1 MSSLD
6 PKAGNRYLTVTGA
19 PVQVLEVHEGL
30 MVLQSLASDNR
41 LCVPAGY
48 PLQPFDQ
55 GKAAWEMR
63 PALYSPRSK
72 KVKGLAAPGKPLAP
86 IIDAMLLA
94 GGKTMRG
101 IVRELRRKASA
112 ACRGKDLKANVRAR
126 LYWFQKRGSRTDRDA
141 HGRLKAFSPPG
152 SP

>member
-19 PVQVLEVHEGL
+19 PVQVLEVHEGI

-41 LCVPAGY
+41 LCVPTGY

-63 PALYSPRSK
+63 LSPYTARSK
-72 KVKGLAAPGKPLAP
+72 KVKGRAAQNKPLAP
-86 IIDAMLLA
+86 LIDAMLLA

-101 IVRELRRKASA
+101 MIRELNRGASA
-112 ACRGKDLKANVRAR
+112 ACKGKNVGANIRAR
-126 LYWFQKRGSRTDRDA
+126 QHWLMKAGRKIFKDR
-141 HGRLKAFSPPG
+141 HGRIQVK
-152 SP
+152 